1 MAMYTGIRLGYQ
13 AAKENKLL
21 QDKLQLSQDQEDR
34 LDEQLELTTM
44 KTKFDLL
51 DGLRQKLGGSSGSN
65 TTRSFKKN
73 AGFNANESF
82 ENNVLALTKTYNI
95 SEDAIKK
102 VSAEGGPVAISKLLE
117 ISKGLQEKI
126 SSGEYVAGDFNTL
139 IGGLISNRITSEAK
153 SEPLDLSSLE
163 GIVSQDMMTE
173 LQLMDPYNNVPGMTT
188 FNLDDV
194 SLVKKMSLSD
204 VNAVKKGFSSDLIT
218 QASEELNRLNK
229 ITQEVGEPNNQIP
242 EEISQWATARTAVVA
257 RAKTDAAATNPDMGG
272 LLSLYGSGYYD
283 MIAENRP
290 GFVPSKEIL
299 PSILEKINESPA
311 IEIRSSDT
319 TAGSSNKL
327 FANLYRDYKLIK
339 EGQKVKVWQEQR
351 QNEDGQIIPGF
362 FKEFKVGD

>member
-13 AAKENKLL
+13 ADKENKLNFK
-21 QDKLQLSQDQEDR
+21 KLQLSQDQEDR

-51 DGLRQKLGGSSGSN
+51 DGLRQKLGGGSGSN

-204 VNAVKKGFSSDLIT
+204 VNAVKKGFSTDLIT

>member
-1 MAMYTGIRLGYQ
+1 MGIYTGIRHGL
-13 AAKENKLL
+13 AAVEEKKLN
-21 QDKLQLSQDQEDR
+21 QKKLQLSQDSEDR
-34 LDEQLELTTM
+34 LNEQLELTTM

-51 DGLRQKLGGSSGSN
+51 DGLRQKLGGGSGSS
-65 TTRSFKKN
+65 TTRSFKKS

-102 VSAEGGPVAISKLLE
+102 VSLEGGPDAISKLLE

-126 SSGEYVAGDFNTL
+126 SSGEYVTGDFNTL
-139 IGGLISNRITSEAK
+139 IGGLISNRITSPAK

-163 GIVSQDMMTE
+163 GIVSKEMMTE
-173 LQLMDPYNNVPGMTT
+173 LQLMDPQNNVAGMTT
-188 FNLDDV
+188 FNVDDV

-204 VNAVKKGFSSDLIT
+204 VNTVKKGFSSDLIT

-229 ITQEVGEPNNQIP
+229 ITQEVGEPNSQIP
-242 EEISQWATARTAVVA
+242 EEVSQWATARTAVVA
-257 RAKTDAAATNPDMGG
+257 KAKKDAAANNPDMGG

-299 PSILEKINESPA
+299 PSILEKINESPVL
-311 IEIRSSDT
+311 EIRSDDNT
-319 TAGSSNKL
+319 NGSSAELYMKL
-327 FANLYRDYKLIK
+327 LDDYNLIE
-339 EGQKVKVWQEQR
+339 EGQMINVWDEESQTYLFGPAGGNLVKVR
-351 QNEDGQIIPGF
+351 N
-362 FKEFKVGD
+362 